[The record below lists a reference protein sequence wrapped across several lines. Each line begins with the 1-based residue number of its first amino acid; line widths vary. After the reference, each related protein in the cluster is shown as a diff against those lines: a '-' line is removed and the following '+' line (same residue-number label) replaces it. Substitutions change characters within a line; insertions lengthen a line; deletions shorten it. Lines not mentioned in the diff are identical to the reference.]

1 MVEVAW
7 PESVLKMAVLPSDLG
22 APVELRAGSAVPGVF
37 PTRRSRGAHLPLAGD
52 REMAA
57 PVVDDC
63 GGSGDVVQA
72 GFVKRGGGWRCS
84 GAEGRRLPGRSG
96 APPSPSLKWRRG
108 GGLRRRNVLCDE
120 DEARAQKDLS
130 VISFVFWAFLLNLG

>member
-1 MVEVAW
+1 MAW
-7 PESVLKMAVLPSDLG
+7 PESILKTAVLSSDLG
-22 APVELRAGSAVPGVF
+22 APVELRAGSTVPGAF
-37 PTRRSRGAHLPLAGD
+37 ATRRSRGAHLPLAGD
-52 REMAA
+52 REMAV
-57 PVVDDC
+57 PVVDVY

-72 GFVKRGGGWRCS
+72 GFVERGGGWRCS
-84 GAEGRRLPGRSG
+84 GAKGRRLPGRSG

-130 VISFVFWAFLLNLG
+130 VIPLFSGLFCVNLG